1 MNDRA
6 PVATVIISPRDRY
19 SGLEQCLRTLYACTP
34 QPIAVWVLDLG
45 YPQRFIEPARAFL
58 ADKPDARI
66 IDLGLCV
73 PMDALR
79 AVRDDIAT
87 PYTVLLDNDSRVAA
101 DWLAPLLRQVGGDV
115 AVVSPLTL
123 ETAGVDDGPPLRNHL
138 YTGEMRV
145 VQVEDQEYLIEQ
157 KHFRRTPADEVPNE
171 CRDTGTF
178 ELHCVLFDTETLKT
192 VELPSAVTREHLDI
206 ALQVRARGKRLVVEP
221 ASRVVFDNLGT
232 RMQFDDMR
240 FFWYRWSPRLNRHSA
255 ELFERRWG
263 YRFYTEQASFNWVV
277 RRKAFLLSRWLHLPI
292 GASNFAA
299 RVANRLFCQD
309 WDPLPNADAASRAL
323 GARELIE
330 QRSHEVR

>member
-1 MNDRA
+1 MNA
-6 PVATVIISPRDRY
+6 SNPVVTVIISPRDRY
-19 SGLEQCLRTLYACTP
+19 SGLEECLRTLYECTP

-45 YPQRFIEPARAFL
+45 YPRRLIEPARAFL

-87 PYTVLLDNDSRVAA
+87 PYTVLLDNDSRVMP
-101 DWLAPLLRQVGGDV
+101 DWLSPLLRQAVGDV

-138 YTGEMRV
+138 YTGEMRM
-145 VQVEDQEYLIEQ
+145 VQVDGREYLIEQ
-157 KHFRRTPADEVPNE
+157 KHFRRTPVDDVPRE
-171 CRDTGTF
+171 RRDTGTF
-178 ELHCVLFDTETLKT
+178 ELHCVLFDSDVLKS
-192 VELPSAVTREHLDI
+192 VELPSAVTREHLDV
-206 ALQVRARGKRLVVEP
+206 ALQVRARGRRLVVEP

-232 RMQFDDMR
+232 RMQFGDMR
-240 FFWYRWSPRLNRHSA
+240 YFWYRWSPRLNRHSA

-263 YRFYTEQASFNWVV
+263 YRFYTEQASLNWVV

-292 GASNFAA
+292 GASNLAA
-299 RVANRLFCQD
+299 RVAKRLFCHD
-309 WDPLPNADAASRAL
+309 WDPLPDADAASRAL
-323 GARELIE
+323 RPQELVE